1 MKLGCSMNQRV
12 ETSVGWF
19 SQTWPVLRL
28 VISLRTK
35 IFTLSE
41 KRFFEN
47 CRGYHMVPSLIPRAV
62 NGLIT
67 GLDSKGSNYHPAT
80 KG

>member
-1 MKLGCSMNQRV
+1 MNQRI
-12 ETSVGWF
+12 VGWF
-19 SQTWPVLRL
+19 SQTGPVLRL

-47 CRGYHMVPSLIPRAV
+47 CLGYHMVPSLIPGSAKGR
-62 NGLIT
+62 ID
-67 GLDSKGSNYHPAT
+67 GLDSKGANYHPT